1 MENIFGEIKKPNSAE
16 YVVGLDLTDKY
27 SQLSFGLVDSE
38 EVQSFANVP
47 GSTDYLIPTKLYKRL
62 EVNQWFAGTEA
73 VKQPLNAGFLV
84 EDMLKKAMN
93 DEEIE
98 VGDEKYRPAQLI
110 GLFIKRVLS
119 HVNPVVPTNR
129 IASFM
134 VTVENLSPKMVSVM
148 SEAVSLVGLKN
159 ANIYFQSHMESFY
172 FYTIYSPRE
181 LWQHDVML
189 FDFSK
194 DYLTSY
200 NMVCNKN
207 TTPIV
212 VFIDNKVH
220 SVDVS
225 KIPTIEPESFNATT
239 VDRAFSDVIER
250 LTNTRVYSSFY
261 LIGENFRQEVIPES
275 VKTLCRKGHVF
286 GGNNLYSKGAAYSAR
301 NKLSTTILSNN
312 HVFLGNDKLKSNVGM
327 NVYKRGEKA
336 YMPLVDAGVN
346 WFEVAKETDIILNQ
360 TNKLSFVITPL
371 TGKNPEIVDITLDEL
386 PKRPPKTTRLHI
398 SIKMIEETKMQ
409 VKIKDLGFGD
419 LYPAAGIEWNEV
431 ISV

>member
-1 MENIFGEIKKPNSAE
+1 MAGFLGENRKLNSQE

-27 SQLSFGLVDSE
+27 SQLSYGLVDSE
-38 EVQSFANVP
+38 DIESFSVTPA
-47 GSTDYLIPTKLYKRL
+47 SEDYLIPTKLYKRL
-62 EVNQWFAGTEA
+62 EVNQWFAGYEA
-73 VKQPLNAGFLV
+73 DKQDPKAGFLIDELV
-84 EDMLKKAMN
+84 TKALR
-93 DEEIE
+93 
-98 VGDEKYRPAQLI
+98 GDEIVVGSESYRPAQLI
-110 GLFIKRVLS
+110 GLYIKRILAS
-119 HVNPVVPTNR
+119 INPLVPNNR
-129 IASFM
+129 IVSFM
-134 VTVENLSPKMVSVM
+134 ITVEVLSPKMVEVM
-148 SEAVSLVGLKN
+148 NEAVGLIGLKN
-159 ANIYFQSHMESFY
+159 ASIYFQSHMESFY
-172 FYTIYSPRE
+172 YYTIYSPRE

-212 VFIDNKVH
+212 VFIDNKLH
-220 SVDVS
+220 SVDVT
-225 KIPTIEPESFNATT
+225 KIPQMEPGSFNATT

-261 LIGENFRQEVIPES
+261 LIGENFRQDILIES

-286 GGNNLYSKGAAYSAR
+286 GGNNLYSKGAAFSAR
-301 NKLSTTILSNN
+301 NKLSTTVLSNN
-312 HVFLGNDKLKSNVGM
+312 HVFLGNDKLKSNVGI

-346 WFEVAKETDIILNQ
+346 WYEVARETDIILNQ
-360 TNKLSFVITPL
+360 TNKISLVITPL

-386 PKRPPKTTRLHI
+386 PKRPPKTTRLHL
-398 SIKMIEETKMQ
+398 SIKMIEENKIALN
-409 VKIKDLGFGD
+409 IKDLGFGE

-431 ISV
+431 ILV

>member
-1 MENIFGEIKKPNSAE
+1 MTGFLGENRKLNNLE

-27 SQLSFGLVDSE
+27 SQLSYGLVDGE
-38 EVQSFANVP
+38 EVESFSITPN
-47 GSTDYLIPTKLYKRL
+47 GEDFLIPTRLYKRR
-62 EVNQWFAGTEA
+62 EVNQWFAGVEA
-73 VKQPLNAGFLV
+73 SKQNPEAGYLID
-84 EDMLKKAMN
+84 ELITKALRG
-93 DEEIE
+93 DDIL
-98 VGDEKYRPAQLI
+98 VGDESYRPAQLI
-110 GLFIKRVLS
+110 GLYIKRILAS
-119 HVNPVVPTNR
+119 INPLVPTNK
-129 IASFM
+129 IVSFM
-134 VTVENLSPKMVSVM
+134 ITVELLSPKMVEVM
-148 SEAVSLVGLKN
+148 NEAVGLIGLKN
-159 ANIYFQSHMESFY
+159 ASIYFQSHMESFY
-172 FYTIYSPRE
+172 YYTIYSPRE

-212 VFIDNKVH
+212 VYIDNKLH
-220 SVDVS
+220 SVDVT
-225 KIPTIEPESFNATT
+225 KIPSMEPGSFNATT
-239 VDRAFSDVIER
+239 VDKAFCDVIER

-261 LIGENFRQEVIPES
+261 LIGENFRQDILIES

-286 GGNNLYSKGAAYSAR
+286 GGNNLYSKGAAFSAR
-301 NKLSTTILSNN
+301 NKLSTTVLSNN

-327 NVYKRGEKA
+327 NVYKRGERA
-336 YMPLVDAGVN
+336 YMPLVDAGIN

-360 TNKLSFVITPL
+360 TNKISLVITPL

-386 PKRPPKTTRLHI
+386 PKRPPKTTRLHL
-398 SIKMIEETKMQ
+398 SIKMIEETKMAIN
-409 VKIKDLGFGD
+409 IKDLGFGE